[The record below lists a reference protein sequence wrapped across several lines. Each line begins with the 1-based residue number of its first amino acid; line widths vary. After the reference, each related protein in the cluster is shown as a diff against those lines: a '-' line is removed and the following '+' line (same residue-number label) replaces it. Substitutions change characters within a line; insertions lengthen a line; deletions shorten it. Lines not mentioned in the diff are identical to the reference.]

1 MQSARYDVLVVGG
14 SYAGLSSA
22 MTLGRSL
29 RKTLIVDAGRPC
41 NRRTPYSH
49 NMLTRDGETPSA
61 IREEALRQVLK
72 YPSVHMVNGT
82 VTSVEKDGNGFS
94 VRTDGGMTFGA
105 DKVVFATGMIDIHA
119 DIPGFGEC
127 WGISVL
133 HCPYCHGYEVRGQ
146 RTAVLAN
153 GDAGFEVARLI
164 DNWTDDVVLLTNG
177 PSTLGVEQ
185 AERLAR
191 HGIGIVERKIGAID
205 HENGY
210 VRNVVFA
217 DGGSMSLSAMYARVP
232 MKQHCDI
239 PRGLGCEHTE
249 SGLITVDTMQR
260 TTVPGIYAA
269 GDCTT
274 MFRSVASAVASG
286 NFAGAA
292 VNRELIEERF

>member
-1 MQSARYDVLVVGG
+1 MVTERYDAIIVGG

-41 NRRTPYSH
+41 NRQTPYSH
-49 NMLTRDGETPSA
+49 NMLTRDGEAPSA
-61 IREEALRQVLK
+61 IREEALRQVMR
-72 YPSVHMVNGT
+72 YPSVNMMNGV
-82 VTSVEKDGNGFS
+82 VTTVEKEGNGFL
-94 VRTDGGMTFGA
+94 VRTDGGAMYDA
-105 DKVVFATGMIDIHA
+105 DKVLFATGMIDVHI

-153 GDAGFEVARLI
+153 GDAAFDVARLI
-164 DNWTDDVVLLTNG
+164 RNWTDDVVLLTNG
-177 PSTLGVEQ
+177 PSTLSVDQ
-185 AERLAR
+185 TERLAR
-191 HGIGIVERKIGAID
+191 HGIDIVERTIDAID
-205 HENGY
+205 HENGRM
-210 VRNVVFA
+210 RNVVFA
-217 DGGSMSLSAMYARVP
+217 DGGSMSVSVMYARVP
-232 MKQHCDI
+232 MKQHSDI
-239 PRGLGCEHTE
+239 PRDLGCEHTE

-269 GDCTT
+269 GDCAT
-274 MFRSVASAVASG
+274 MFRSVAAAIASG

-292 VNRELIEERF
+292 INRELIEERF